1 MPTVVMWLISSHV
14 CDTEII
20 LLTYDETALPVL
32 LILRHSKLPRSSA
45 ALCLLCTNNINK
57 HPFLKN
63 KCTLPP
69 PQVNN
74 Y

>member
-1 MPTVVMWLISSHV
+1 MLTVVMWLISSHV

-45 ALCLLCTNNINK
+45 ALSVCYVQTILINI
-57 HPFLKN
+57 HF
-63 KCTLPP
+63 
-69 PQVNN
+69 
-74 Y
+74 